1 MSFFAFLGLRG
12 GQLLEL
18 FIVQHGRDRDSKRMT
33 ASLKFQ
39 LVFLPEEL
47 TLLHKRYV
55 MPFWL
60 HLSHVVH
67 QMNQKV
73 VFPLA
78 LWVLLLEFR
87 GLSRIG
93 KTLLSFTG
101 MSPSIRT
108 VDRIKEDLLVQQ
120 SLDLQKIVN
129 TEVFICALDNYTHVY
144 GSPTITRSRD
154 TQYHN
159 PLYTVVAIIKIPQQF
174 ESILRP
180 MGLGEFMCSLPASV
194 LTLEGLRDQ
203 VRPPTFVFLLITI
216 GFEVNTRGF

>member
-1 MSFFAFLGLRG
+1 
-12 GQLLEL
+12 
-18 FIVQHGRDRDSKRMT
+18 
-33 ASLKFQ
+33 
-39 LVFLPEEL
+39 
-47 TLLHKRYV
+47 

-60 HLSHVVH
+60 HLSHVIH

-101 MSPSIRT
+101 VSPSIRT

-120 SLDLQKIVN
+120 TYDLAKIVK

-144 GSPTITRSRD
+144 GSPAITTARD

-159 PLYTVVAIIKIPQQF
+159 PLYTVVAIVKIPVQF
-174 ESILRP
+174 ECSLRL
-180 MGLGEFMCSLPASV
+180 MDNGEFLCSLPPSV
-194 LTLEGLRDQ
+194 LTLQGLQKQ
-203 VRPPTFVFLLITI
+203 VFSSHFPVLDILVGSRCCSGCV
-216 GFEVNTRGF
+216 

>member
-1 MSFFAFLGLRG
+1 
-12 GQLLEL
+12 
-18 FIVQHGRDRDSKRMT
+18 
-33 ASLKFQ
+33 
-39 LVFLPEEL
+39 
-47 TLLHKRYV
+47 
-55 MPFWL
+55 
-60 HLSHVVH
+60 
-67 QMNQKV
+67 
-73 VFPLA
+73 
-78 LWVLLLEFR
+78 
-87 GLSRIG
+87 
-93 KTLLSFTG
+93 
-101 MSPSIRT
+101 
-108 VDRIKEDLLVQQ
+108 
-120 SLDLQKIVN
+120 
-129 TEVFICALDNYTHVY
+129 VFICALDNYTHVY